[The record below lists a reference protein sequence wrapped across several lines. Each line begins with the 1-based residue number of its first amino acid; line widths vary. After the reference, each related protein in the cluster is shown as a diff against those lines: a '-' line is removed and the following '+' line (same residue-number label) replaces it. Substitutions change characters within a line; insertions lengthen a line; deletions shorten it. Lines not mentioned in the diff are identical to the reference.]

1 MCCQDITKRNDVRN
15 YIISFLLCIILEKCA
30 KNCPFTFSFPAE
42 VVINC
47 LLAATGFH
55 WHEYRN
61 QIMTINFVCF
71 LFIGFA
77 VWVVTKSLQQYLCFL
92 FLLRFLLFGGVGVAD
107 VAKIRIQKMIHSIS
121 ICFSPNKLKTK
132 HDTQIVLK
140 WYNSLYKASIL
151 ALFYKN
157 KMTKLFFSITGNSDN
172 LQFSSA
178 VVWEIMEDAL

>member
-1 MCCQDITKRNDVRN
+1 M
-15 YIISFLLCIILEKCA
+15 
-30 KNCPFTFSFPAE
+30 
-42 VVINC
+42 VINC

-61 QIMTINFVCF
+61 QIVTINFVCF

-92 FLLRFLLFGGVGVAD
+92 FLLWFLLFGGVGVAD

-157 KMTKLFFSITGNSDN
+157 KMTKLFFSITENSDN

-178 VVWEIMEDAL
+178 VVWEIMEDALYQFSAELSTQTFWGLNILYIWRLEIQKPVNIRNERMIYI

>member
-1 MCCQDITKRNDVRN
+1 MC
-15 YIISFLLCIILEKCA
+15 LILEKCV
-30 KNCPFTFSFPAE
+30 KNCPFAFSFPAE

-92 FLLRFLLFGGVGVAD
+92 FLLPFLLFGGGGVAD
-107 VAKIRIQKMIHSIS
+107 VAKIKRIQKMIHSIS
-121 ICFSPNKLKTK
+121 ICFSLNKLKTK

-140 WYNSLYKASIL
+140 LYNSLYKVSIL
-151 ALFYKN
+151 TLYYRN
-157 KMTKLFFSITGNSDN
+157 KMTKLFFSITENSDH

-178 VVWEIMEDAL
+178 VVWETMEDAL